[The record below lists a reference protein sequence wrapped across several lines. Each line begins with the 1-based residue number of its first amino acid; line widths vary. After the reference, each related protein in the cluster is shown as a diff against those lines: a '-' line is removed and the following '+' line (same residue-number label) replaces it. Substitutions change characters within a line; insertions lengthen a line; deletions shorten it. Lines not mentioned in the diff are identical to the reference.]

1 MSAVA
6 EQRTAA
12 FATEFNERYIAW
24 TNQLQTGSVGQGQAA
39 VEDTLRRWRQ
49 YNAELLAQTDS
60 VLSNNNQITSLA
72 DLISQVNEQRSMLA
86 KLQGEA
92 STRTD
97 QANVLNPR
105 IKNSPYTNILGLRR
119 VFRVSTWNWILALSV
134 LFGLLALLALVFLVY
149 RVVVTGEL
157 VVPKLIMGTHR

>member
-6 EQRTAA
+6 EQRSAA

-60 VLSNNNQITSLA
+60 VLSNNNQLTSLA
-72 DLISQVNEQRSMLA
+72 DLISQVNEQRSMLT

-97 QANVLNPR
+97 QANVPR
-105 IKNSPYTNILGLRR
+105 IINSPYTNILGLRR
-119 VFRVSTWNWILALSV
+119 VFRPSTWNWILAMSV
-134 LFGLLALLALVFLVY
+134 IFGFLALFALVFLVY

-157 VVPKLIMGTHR
+157 VVPKLIMGTQR